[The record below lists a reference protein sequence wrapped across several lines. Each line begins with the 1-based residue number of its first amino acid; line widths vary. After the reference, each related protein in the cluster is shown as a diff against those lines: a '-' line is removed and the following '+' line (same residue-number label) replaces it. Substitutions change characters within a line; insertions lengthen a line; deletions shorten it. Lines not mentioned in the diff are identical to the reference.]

1 MFKFDLKDEVVFK
14 TYEGTQRRGVIT
26 ERIRKSGY
34 MQPYYRIMSGM
45 IVYTDIMESMIEFE
59 TPRVDKPSNVVYD
72 YRGHE
77 DVLDLIKGMMGATII
92 VDQKDYCDSLIRDYC
107 ELHNIKLVEC
117 IDRSKTH
124 IDKMVEMTKTQ
135 KLSKEINV
143 NRDGFLKCGSA
154 KFAPY
159 ILSDE
164 LIEKMRNIKP
174 PKFMTIT
181 SNPSGANLFYKKY
194 YEGLR
199 NDALDAYMY
208 GIDKMAFVGK
218 KDTKPLALTPSKVFF
233 NDKKKATTIMF
244 GETATVVK
252 CGKGDK
258 YDRRIGFLEAYFQAT
273 CNMSKNKALKYL
285 NEIVKDK
292 EVKEELTQEKKVE
305 EKPNETKE

>member
-1 MFKFDLKDEVVFK
+1 MYKFDLKDEVVFK
-14 TYEGTQRRGVIT
+14 AYDETERRGVIT
-26 ERIRKSGY
+26 GRTLHGRY

-59 TPRVDKPSNVVYD
+59 TPRVDKPV
-72 YRGHE
+72 
-77 DVLDLIKGMMGATII
+77 
-92 VDQKDYCDSLIRDYC
+92 
-107 ELHNIKLVEC
+107 
-117 IDRSKTH
+117 
-124 IDKMVEMTKTQ
+124 
-135 KLSKEINV
+135 KLSQHISMDK
-143 NRDGFLKCGSA
+143 DGFLICG
-154 KFAPY
+154 
-159 ILSDE
+159 
-164 LIEKMRNIKP
+164 RNI
-174 PKFMTIT
+174 I
-181 SNPSGANLFYKKY
+181 SGVRSGKSETHANSLFDKESRDRIMKLMGNKEIRVMEGTENLFYKKY

-292 EVKEELTQEKKVE
+292 KVKEETKVE
-305 EKPNETKE
+305 EKPNETI

>member
-14 TYEGTQRRGVIT
+14 TYEETQRRGVIT
-26 ERIRKSGY
+26 GRTCKGGY
-34 MQPYYRIMSGM
+34 MQPYYRITSDMS
-45 IVYTDIMESMIEFE
+45 IYADIMESMIEFE
-59 TPRVDKPSNVVYD
+59 TPRVDKPV
-72 YRGHE
+72 
-77 DVLDLIKGMMGATII
+77 
-92 VDQKDYCDSLIRDYC
+92 
-107 ELHNIKLVEC
+107 
-117 IDRSKTH
+117 
-124 IDKMVEMTKTQ
+124 
-135 KLSKEINV
+135 KLSQHISMDK
-143 NRDGFLKCGSA
+143 DGFLICG
-154 KFAPY
+154 
-159 ILSDE
+159 
-164 LIEKMRNIKP
+164 RNI
-174 PKFMTIT
+174 I
-181 SNPSGANLFYKKY
+181 SGVRSGKDETRANSMFDKESRDRIVKLMN
-194 YEGLR
+194 

-208 GIDKMAFVGK
+208 GIDKMWFVGK

-292 EVKEELTQEKKVE
+292 EVKEETKVE